1 MEDMVSK
8 SGPVGVVAQ
17 NSPLVALLVVHEVF
31 EALGLVAGGK
41 QGVRVGG
48 TGWSLQWEGRWWL
61 LDPLIVPAVSA
72 ISCLSSKNS
81 EISLQCRHGILYR
94 FQFKNNVFKSNH
106 LSATCTVTV
115 M

>member
-17 NSPLVALLVVHEVF
+17 NSTLVALLVVHEVF
-31 EALGLVAGGK
+31 EVRGLVAGGK
-41 QGVRVGG
+41 QGVIVGG

-72 ISCLSSKNS
+72 ISCLSSKNTVK
-81 EISLQCRHGILYR
+81 Y
-94 FQFKNNVFKSNH
+94 
-106 LSATCTVTV
+106 LSSVATASFTDSSSKTMFLKATTSVRSAQSQ
-115 M
+115 